1 MLKLVHAAS
10 IISVVMPAPARNT
23 IATLLFCAAV
33 AVPAA
38 ETRHA
43 PDPESGIETW
53 ETAAHGVSLRLTQI
67 LPDQV
72 RGFYLARGFD
82 AASVERLAAGACVFQ
97 TVLRNESA
105 PGTIEFSLADWR
117 IVTTR
122 GEQRLKLEADW
133 QKEWEKRGVPLPART
148 AFRYALY
155 PTEHRYE
162 VGDWNMGMT
171 TYALPP
177 GSRFDLRFAWREGDK
192 RREAV
197 LAGVRCATEAR
208 P

>member
-1 MLKLVHAAS
+1 
-10 IISVVMPAPARNT
+10 MPVPARNV
-23 IATLLFCAAV
+23 IACLLFCTSVAA
-33 AVPAA
+33 AA

-43 PDPESGIETW
+43 TDPETGIETW

-72 RGFYLARGFD
+72 RGFYQARGFD
-82 AASVERLAAGACVFQ
+82 ASSVERLATGACVFQ

-105 PGTIEFSLADWR
+105 QGAIEFSLADWR
-117 IVTTR
+117 IVTAR
-122 GEQRLKLEADW
+122 GERPLKLEADW

-155 PTEHRYE
+155 PTQHRYDI
-162 VGDWNMGMT
+162 GDWNMGMT
-171 TYALPP
+171 TYALSL
-177 GSRFDLRFAWREGDK
+177 GSRFDLRFVWREGDK

>member
-1 MLKLVHAAS
+1 
-10 IISVVMPAPARNT
+10 MPVPARNV
-23 IATLLFCAAV
+23 IACLLFCTSVAA
-33 AVPAA
+33 AA

-43 PDPESGIETW
+43 TDPETGIETW

-82 AASVERLAAGACVFQ
+82 ARSVELLAAGACVFQ

-105 PGTIEFSLADWR
+105 RGTIEFSLADWR
-117 IVTTR
+117 SVSAGVER
-122 GEQRLKLEADW
+122 PLKLEADW
-133 QKEWEKRGVPLPART
+133 QKDWEKRGVPLAART

-155 PTEHRYE
+155 PTQHRYDI
-162 VGDWNMGMT
+162 GDWNMGMT
-171 TYALPP
+171 TYTLPL
-177 GSRFDLRFAWREGDK
+177 GSRFDLRFVWREGDN
-192 RREAV
+192 RREAM
-197 LAGVRCATEAR
+197 LSGVRCATEAS

>member
-1 MLKLVHAAS
+1 MSL
-10 IISVVMPAPARNT
+10 PARKI
-23 IATLLFCAAV
+23 IACLLFCTAV
-33 AVPAA
+33 SAAA

-43 PDPESGIETW
+43 TDPETGIATW

-82 AASVERLAAGACVFQ
+82 TESVEVLATGACVFQ

-105 PGTIEFSLADWR
+105 RGAIEFSLADWR
-117 IVTTR
+117 SVSAGSER
-122 GEQRLKLEADW
+122 PLKLETDW
-133 QKEWEKRGVPLPART
+133 QKDWEKRGVPQAART

-155 PTEHRYE
+155 PTQHRYE

-171 TYALPP
+171 TYILPL
-177 GSRFDLRFAWREGDK
+177 GSRFDLRFVWREGDQ

-197 LAGVRCATEAR
+197 LSGVRCATEAS

>member
-1 MLKLVHAAS
+1 
-10 IISVVMPAPARNT
+10 MPVPARNI
-23 IATLLFCAAV
+23 IACLLFCTAV
-33 AVPAA
+33 AAAA

-43 PDPESGIETW
+43 TDPETGIETW

-82 AASVERLAAGACVFQ
+82 AGSVELLAAGACVFQ

-105 PGTIEFSLADWR
+105 RGAIEFSLADWR
-117 IVTTR
+117 SVSAA
-122 GEQRLKLEADW
+122 GERPLKLEADW
-133 QKEWEKRGVPLPART
+133 QKDWEKRGVPRAART

-155 PTEHRYE
+155 PTRHRYDI
-162 VGDWNMGMT
+162 GDWNMGMT
-171 TYALPP
+171 TYALPL
-177 GSRFDLRFAWREGDK
+177 GSRFDLRFVWREDNK

-197 LAGVRCATEAR
+197 LAGVRCAAETS

>member
-1 MLKLVHAAS
+1 MLTARKILACLLLGAA
-10 IISVVMPAPARNT
+10 ADA
-23 IATLLFCAAV
+23 
-33 AVPAA
+33 AA
-38 ETRHA
+38 ETRHTTE
-43 PDPESGIETW
+43 PQSGIETW
-53 ETAAHGVSLRLTQI
+53 ETVAHGVSLRLTQI

-82 AASVERLAAGACVFQ
+82 VESVELLATGSCVFQ

-105 PGTIEFSLADWR
+105 RGIIEFDLADWR
-117 IVTTR
+117 SVTAK
-122 GEQRLKLEADW
+122 GERPPKLEADW
-133 QKEWEKRGVPLPART
+133 QMEWEKRGVPAAART

-155 PTEHRYE
+155 PTRHRYAT
-162 VGDWNMGMT
+162 GDWNMGMT

-177 GSRFDLRFAWREGDK
+177 GSRFDLRFVWREGDK

-197 LAGVRCATEAR
+197 LSGVRCAAEAR

>member
-1 MLKLVHAAS
+1 
-10 IISVVMPAPARNT
+10 MPNV
-23 IATLLFCAAV
+23 IACLLFCTAV
-33 AVPAA
+33 ALAA

-43 PDPESGIETW
+43 TDPETGIATW

-82 AASVERLAAGACVFQ
+82 AGSVELLAAGACVFQ

-105 PGTIEFSLADWR
+105 RGAIEFSLADWR
-117 IVTTR
+117 SISIG
-122 GEQRLKLEADW
+122 GERPLKLEADW
-133 QKEWEKRGVPLPART
+133 QKDWERRGVPLAART

-155 PTEHRYE
+155 PTQHRYD

-171 TYALPP
+171 TYTLPP
-177 GSRFDLRFAWREGDK
+177 GSRFDLRFAWREGGQ
-192 RREAV
+192 RREAM
-197 LAGVRCATEAR
+197 LSGVRCATEAS

>member
-1 MLKLVHAAS
+1 LKPASPGPGRNKLPCTVVIACLLICTALAA
-10 IISVVMPAPARNT
+10 
-23 IATLLFCAAV
+23 
-33 AVPAA
+33 PAA

-43 PDPESGIETW
+43 TDPETGIETW
-53 ETAAHGVSLRLTQI
+53 ETTAHGVSLRLIQI

-82 AASVERLAAGACVFQ
+82 AASVERLATGACVFQ

-117 IVTTR
+117 SVSAR
-122 GEQRLKLEADW
+122 GEWPLKLEADW

>member
-1 MLKLVHAAS
+1 MPLPVRKIIAS
-10 IISVVMPAPARNT
+10 
-23 IATLLFCAAV
+23 LLFCAAAV
-33 AVPAA
+33 AAPTA

-43 PDPESGIETW
+43 VDPETGIETW

-82 AASVERLAAGACVFQ
+82 AGSVELLAAGACVFQ

-105 PGTIEFSLADWR
+105 RGAIEFSLADWR
-117 IVTTR
+117 SVSAR
-122 GEQRLKLEADW
+122 GERPPKLEADW
-133 QKEWEKRGVPLPART
+133 QKDWEKRGVPLAART

-155 PTEHRYE
+155 PTQHRYE
-162 VGDWNMGMT
+162 AGDWNMGMT
-171 TYALPP
+171 TYALPL
-177 GSRFDLRFAWREGDK
+177 GSRFDLRFVWREGDQ
-192 RREAV
+192 RRDA
-197 LAGVRCATEAR
+197 LLSGVRCATEAS

>member
-1 MLKLVHAAS
+1 M
-10 IISVVMPAPARNT
+10 RNVT
-23 IATLLFCAAV
+23 AWLLFCAAV
-33 AVPAA
+33 AAPAA
-38 ETRHA
+38 ETRRTTE
-43 PDPESGIETW
+43 PETGIETW

-82 AASVERLAAGACVFQ
+82 AGSVELLATGACVFQ

-105 PGTIEFSLADWR
+105 RGAIEFSLADWR
-117 IVTTR
+117 SVTAK
-122 GEQRLKLEADW
+122 GERPLKLEADW
-133 QKEWEKRGVPLPART
+133 QKDWEKRGVPLAART

-155 PTEHRYE
+155 PTQHRYE

-171 TYALPP
+171 TYNLPL
-177 GSRFDLRFAWREGDK
+177 GSPFDLRFVWREGDK

>member
-1 MLKLVHAAS
+1 MRLPVHK
-10 IISVVMPAPARNT
+10 IIAC
-23 IATLLFCAAV
+23 LLFSAAV
-33 AVPAA
+33 ATPAA

-43 PDPESGIETW
+43 TDPETGIETW

-82 AASVERLAAGACVFQ
+82 AGSVELLAAGACVFQ

-105 PGTIEFSLADWR
+105 RGAIEFSLADWR
-117 IVTTR
+117 SVTAK
-122 GEQRLKLEADW
+122 GERPPKLEADW
-133 QKEWEKRGVPLPART
+133 QKHWEKRGVPPAART

-155 PTEHRYE
+155 PTQHRYE

-171 TYALPP
+171 TYALPL
-177 GSRFDLRFAWREGDK
+177 GSRFDLRFVWREGGY
-192 RREAV
+192 RREAI
-197 LAGVRCATEAR
+197 LSGVRCAAGAS